1 MKNNNNNNDGV
12 SPNEMS
18 FTFDISH
25 KDLGV
30 SKEGAIFE
38 FKFLKIDKSRE
49 VISIIPSCGCFNPIY
64 VKDTETINVSYR
76 VKGIPE
82 HLKSQGYFFDTK
94 KITVQFNTGPSEVLS
109 FSVKV
114 VK

>member
-1 MKNNNNNNDGV
+1 MKNNNGTP
-12 SPNEMS
+12 PNEMS

-25 KDLGV
+25 KDLGT
-30 SKEGAIFE
+30 SKAGAMFD
-38 FKFLKIDKSRE
+38 FQFLKIDKSRE
-49 VISIIPSCGCFNPIY
+49 IVSLTPSCGCFNPVY
-64 VKDTETINVSYR
+64 TKDTDTIHVSYKA
-76 VKGIPE
+76 KGIPE
-82 HLKSQGYFFDTK
+82 HLKSQGYFYDTK